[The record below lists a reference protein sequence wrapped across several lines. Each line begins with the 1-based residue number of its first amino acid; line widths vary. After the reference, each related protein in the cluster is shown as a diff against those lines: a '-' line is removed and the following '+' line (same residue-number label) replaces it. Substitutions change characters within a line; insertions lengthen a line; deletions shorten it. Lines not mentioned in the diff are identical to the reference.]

1 MNKEQVYHELLRRL
15 EARGAE
21 LQATWQSLQE
31 SNQQEGKSSAG
42 DKHETGTAMVH
53 LEMEQW
59 SRQREEHDRQMQ
71 ELSRSAPGL
80 MDTTIQV
87 VPGSLV
93 KATNG
98 WYYVTTGF
106 GKIEINGI
114 TIWAISAAS
123 PVGQAL
129 LKKRLGEAFAWGKVS
144 GQIEALL

>member
-1 MNKEQVYHELLRRL
+1 MNKEAVYQELMHKM
-15 EARGAE
+15 EARGRE
-21 LQATWQSLQE
+21 LQAVWLSLQE

-42 DKHETGTAMVH
+42 DKHETSAAMVH

-59 SRQREEHDRQMQ
+59 SRQQEEHDRQMQ
-71 ELSRSAPGL
+71 ELSRCAPGL

-106 GKIEINGI
+106 GRLELNGI

-129 LKKRLGEAFAWGKVS
+129 LKKHQGEAFAWGKVS